1 MSLNFQ
7 RTWQA
12 RILTNRRDKN
22 WYLYVSMPINWKFTN
37 FKCHR
42 LVGIYFIPNPENKP
56 QINHIDGNK
65 KNNDISNLEWVTIKE
80 NHQHAYKTWLH
91 KNNNFQNNHPH
102 IWKFWKLNHQSKSVK
117 QFSLDRVL
125 IKTWWWMKEVER
137 ELWISHW
144 NIWSCC
150 RWLYKQSWWFIW
162 EYA

>member
-12 RILTNRRDKN
+12 KILTNRRDKN

-65 KNNDISNLEWVTIKE
+65 NNNDISNLEWVTIKE
-80 NHQHAYKTWLH
+80 NHQHAHKTGLH
-91 KNNNFQNNHPH
+91 KNTR
-102 IWKFWKLNHQSKSVK
+102 IGKDCSTSKVVYQYDK
-117 QFSLDRVL
+117 EFNL
-125 IKTWWWMKEVER
+125 IKKWFSHRDVQR
-137 ELWISHW
+137 ELWFCHSWISK
-144 NIWSCC
+144 CC
-150 RWLYKQSWWFIW
+150 KSLREWYWFYWRHYII
-162 EYA
+162 